1 MTNEL
6 QQIPEDDEDQNWPQL
21 PPVELDVYRN
31 AVDLTGEVW
40 RFHDPAYVDCSA
52 NWTTLAEG
60 TLKRGLKHW
69 IAHSIRMHS
78 PRETLNQF
86 SEIKAVLTRGG
97 CPRDLGELDL
107 EWWRKVRST
116 LRAERIE
123 YRLHRMRRAYI
134 WMADV
139 GLPGAD
145 DSVADAIEEWT
156 IPGNVK
162 GEAVKSHDRDSG
174 PLSDAERDVLVQIA
188 YSSNEVSLA
197 RCAMLLCIDLGCN
210 PKNFVLLEERDLHV
224 LRDARIDQK
233 IYQLSVPRIKKRLA
247 QRDTKRRQV
256 SVRTGAVI
264 EQLIAFNR
272 RRFGSEE
279 PKRPILC
286 RAHVRESLQ
295 HTPGMARFAWH
306 LTVGEFTALLR
317 TWSDEQDMR
326 VPGAKE
332 KFTLTPRRLRYT
344 FGTVL
349 AVMGASKHKIA
360 ELLDHSDTQHAGVYI
375 EAAGRVSG
383 ILSQTVGPKV
393 EPVYEKFLG
402 KVVNGPE
409 EANPTDARAHVHA
422 RLESSLLG
430 GIGTCGS
437 GLPCKLSPPISCYI
451 CPQFQAWAH
460 APHAKLAEALRKL
473 LERLPPC
480 ASAST
485 AGEIQR
491 VVAIIDELTAKLG
504 RKQPDASD
512 V

>member
-1 MTNEL
+1 MTNDL
-6 QQIPEDDEDQNWPQL
+6 QQVPEDYDDQDWPEL
-21 PPVELDVYRN
+21 PPVELDIYQN
-31 AVDLTGEVW
+31 AVDLMGDIW
-40 RFHDPAYVDCSA
+40 RFLDPAYNATADWS
-52 NWTTLAEG
+52 TIPDG
-60 TLKRGLKHW
+60 TIKRALKHW
-69 IAHSIRMHS
+69 IAYSIRVHA
-78 PRETLNQF
+78 PRESSNQF
-86 SEIKAVLTRGG
+86 NEIKALLARGSTVH
-97 CPRDLGELDL
+97 DLEELDL
-107 EWWRKVRST
+107 HWWRNVRSV

-123 YRLHRMRRAYI
+123 YRLHRFRRAYI

-139 GLPGAD
+139 GLPGSD
-145 DSVADAIEEWT
+145 DAVADAIEEWI

-162 GEAVKSHDRDSG
+162 GEAVKSHDRKSG
-174 PLSDAERDVLVQIA
+174 PLSDDEREVLVQIA

-210 PKNFVLLEERDLHV
+210 PKNLILLEERDLHV
-224 LRDARIDQK
+224 LRDPRTDQK

-247 QRDTKRRQV
+247 QRATKRRQV
-256 SVRTGAVI
+256 SVRTGEVI

-272 RRFGSEE
+272 RRFDSED

-286 RAHVRESLQ
+286 RACARESLQ
-295 HTPGMARFAWH
+295 RNPGMARFAWH
-306 LTVGEFTALLR
+306 LTVGEFTDLLR
-317 TWSDEQDMR
+317 TWSDEHDLR

-344 FGTVL
+344 LATVL
-349 AVMGASKHKIA
+349 LAMGASKHKIA
-360 ELLDHSDTQHAGVYI
+360 ELLDHSDTQHVGVYI
-375 EAAGRVSG
+375 EAAGQVSG
-383 ILSQTVGPKV
+383 ILSRTVGPKV

-409 EANPTDARAHVHA
+409 EANPTDARAHIHA
-422 RLESSLLG
+422 RLDSSLLG

-437 GLPCKLSPPISCYI
+437 GMPCKLSPPISCYI
-451 CPQFQAWAH
+451 CPQFQAWAR
-460 APHAKLAEALRKL
+460 APHAKLGDALRKL